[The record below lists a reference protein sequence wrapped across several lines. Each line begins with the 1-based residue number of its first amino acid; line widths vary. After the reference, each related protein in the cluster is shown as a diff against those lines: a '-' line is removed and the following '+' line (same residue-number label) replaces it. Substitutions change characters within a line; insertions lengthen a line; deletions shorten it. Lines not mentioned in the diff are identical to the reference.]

1 MDYMQIVKDA
11 RDPNSKD
18 NSLRLFW
25 AKYQQVSH
33 HVKDRNIICFPMKV
47 LETNV
52 KRIAELAKE
61 IRLQADK
68 DLRDKAA
75 KEALELVEKSLT
87 TMDELLKL

>member
-18 NSLRLFW
+18 NCLRLFW
-25 AKYQQVSH
+25 AKYQRVAH
-33 HVKDRNIICFPMKV
+33 HVNDRNIICFPMKV

-52 KRIAELAKE
+52 KRLAMLVQQVRVVQDKERRDVVAKE
-61 IRLQADK
+61 C
-68 DLRDKAA
+68 
-75 KEALELVEKSLT
+75 LELIEKSEA

>member
-18 NSLRLFW
+18 NCLRLFW
-25 AKYQQVSH
+25 AKYQQVAH
-33 HVKDRNIICFPMKV
+33 HVNDRNIICFPMKV

-52 KRIAELAKE
+52 KRLATLVQQVRVVQDKEQRDKVAKE
-61 IRLQADK
+61 C
-68 DLRDKAA
+68 
-75 KEALELVEKSLT
+75 LELIEKSEA

>member
-18 NSLRLFW
+18 NCLRLFW
-25 AKYQQVSH
+25 AKYQQVAH
-33 HVKDRNIICFPMKV
+33 HVNDRNILCFPMKV

-52 KRIAELAKE
+52 KKMAGLVQQVRTLQDKDQRDMVAKE
-61 IRLQADK
+61 C
-68 DLRDKAA
+68 
-75 KEALELVEKSLT
+75 LELLEKSET

>member
-18 NSLRLFW
+18 NCLRLFW
-25 AKYQQVSH
+25 AKYQQVGH

-52 KRIAELAKE
+52 GKIAALVKTVRTAE
-61 IRLQADK
+61 K
-68 DLRDKAA
+68 DQRDTAA
-75 KEALELVEKSLT
+75 KECLELIEKSLT

>member
-18 NSLRLFW
+18 NCLRLFW
-25 AKYQQVSH
+25 AKYQQVAH
-33 HVKDRNIICFPMKV
+33 HVSDRNIICFPMKV

-52 KRIAELAKE
+52 KKMAGLVQQVRTLQDKDQRDMVAKE
-61 IRLQADK
+61 C
-68 DLRDKAA
+68 
-75 KEALELVEKSLT
+75 LELLEKSET

>member
-18 NSLRLFW
+18 NCLRLFW
-25 AKYQQVSH
+25 AKYQQVAH
-33 HVKDRNIICFPMKV
+33 HVNDRNIICFPMKV

-52 KRIAELAKE
+52 NTLAGMVSTVRKE
-61 IRLQADK
+61 TDK
-68 DLRDKAA
+68 DRRDLVA
-75 KEALELVEKSLT
+75 KQIVELIQKCET

>member
-18 NSLRLFW
+18 NCLRLFW
-25 AKYQQVSH
+25 DKYLKTSH
-33 HVKDRNIICFPMKV
+33 HVRDRNIICFPMKV

-52 KRIAELAKE
+52 KRIAVLAKE
-61 IRLQADK
+61 VRLQEDK
-68 DLRDKAA
+68 DKRNAAA
-75 KEALELVEKSLT
+75 KECLELVEKSLT